1 MLIKNMPKL
10 YSSLVRLDDFQRDEK
25 ILLSNILKTIHF
37 QIIHFSR
44 LCKCAVSLSLVHWFT
59 YQ

>member
-37 QIIHFSR
+37 KIIHLSG
-44 LCKCAVSLSLVHWFT
+44 LCKCAVGLVE
-59 YQ
+59 QIANCQ